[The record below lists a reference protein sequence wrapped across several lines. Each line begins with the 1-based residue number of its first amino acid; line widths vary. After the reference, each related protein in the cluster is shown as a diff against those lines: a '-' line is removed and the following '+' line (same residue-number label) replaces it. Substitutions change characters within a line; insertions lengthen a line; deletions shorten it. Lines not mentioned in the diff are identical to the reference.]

1 MWERLGRRSDRR
13 AKKNTDLIK
22 VKYALPAM
30 WVIILDL
37 CINPFFLPVPVGR
50 AAPASRPPSYL
61 APRRPAL
68 FPHTLRIFLPTYL
81 PSHIVGS
88 PPRDSRPSRACIPLI
103 LRANLDSFSVY
114 FQRHIKLVSGSRIR
128 IQVITIN
135 SIYHWNYNETLK
147 RSPGDTVHGSGIF
160 LWGKILE

>member
-68 FPHTLRIFLPTYL
+68 FPHTLRIFLPTY
-81 PSHIVGS
+81 
-88 PPRDSRPSRACIPLI
+88 PRTSSGVHLGIPGHPAPAFL
-103 LRANLDSFSVY
+103 LSSVLTWIR
-114 FQRHIKLVSGSRIR
+114 FQC
-128 IQVITIN
+128 TF
-135 SIYHWNYNETLK
+135 
-147 RSPGDTVHGSGIF
+147 SGISSSF
-160 LWGKILE
+160 QAHAYESR